1 MEITSGLDGF
11 FRIVNLVYE
20 INKDPVVA
28 KLLICVSFSFIQFS
42 NRLGLLAKQPAS
54 VCIPGTADDDLHRG
68 INSYRASLNLTALV
82 ENDNAECL
90 AEKIADKFKNQPCTN
105 TTGSNTISG
114 TEPQFD
120 DYPNLLAKCNLN
132 ISNTRDGTIMPAC
145 VPNRV
150 PDLVLTNFTKSQ
162 YSGKLNDTKYTG
174 IGIGTEDDWV
184 VVVLTTSTADGS
196 FVPASKNTATL
207 KELWDPLISNASF
220 KERQNVLGYS
230 NGLVETL

>member
-1 MEITSGLDGF
+1 MANTHLCF
-11 FRIVNLVYE
+11 
-20 INKDPVVA
+20 
-28 KLLICVSFSFIQFS
+28 LLP
-42 NRLGLLAKQPAS
+42 LLLA
-54 VCIPGTADDDLHRG
+54 CILLFNRPVKCDDDDLHRG

-184 VVVLTTSTADGS
+184 VIVLTTSTADGS

-207 KELWDPLISNASF
+207 VSKIGMFFQLLFLMLSF
-220 KERQNVLGYS
+220 VL
-230 NGLVETL
+230 LL